1 MKPYQLNSGSSG
13 ILKCFNNVSLLHTI
27 CSNLIFLKCV
37 RFFYNEL
44 FKSKCELCNIPLQTF
59 CLVNCFRNVKSR
71 VGEEMVWRPNP
82 PYHKTEETEM
92 PLLEKQSREGFGNSN
107 RASTREHTYYNA
119 NLDALSPTIESCC
132 KKAY

>member
-1 MKPYQLNSGSSG
+1 
-13 ILKCFNNVSLLHTI
+13 
-27 CSNLIFLKCV
+27 
-37 RFFYNEL
+37 
-44 FKSKCELCNIPLQTF
+44 
-59 CLVNCFRNVKSR
+59 
-71 VGEEMVWRPNP
+71 MVWRPNP